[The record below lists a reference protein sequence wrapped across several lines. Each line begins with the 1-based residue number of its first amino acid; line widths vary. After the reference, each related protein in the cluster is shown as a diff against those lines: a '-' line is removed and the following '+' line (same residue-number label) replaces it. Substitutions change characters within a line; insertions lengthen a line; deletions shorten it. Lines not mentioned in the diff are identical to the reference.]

1 MLNPI
6 VLVLLLAA
14 TFPCIYYLIALFSS
28 WRFFKP
34 TTRPKLRSTF
44 TPPISNL
51 QPIRGL
57 DHEAYDNFAS
67 LCRQDYPDYEL
78 LFCVGSEDDPAVSV
92 IRKLAH
98 DFPDRRIRLLIGSGR
113 TAINDKVAKLVRLV
127 SEARNE
133 ILVIN
138 DSDVRVSPDY
148 LRSVVA
154 PLENPAV
161 GAVTCFYAS
170 TEDTT
175 FAEKLQ
181 SVGMMSDFFAGILVS
196 RQLEGVRFA
205 LGTTIVTTRTKLAE
219 FGGYESLENRPGD
232 DFLVGNL
239 IAGQGH
245 TVELLPYT
253 VLAVSDYGSFR
264 QLLDKR
270 LRWMVVMRHMRPA
283 GHIGLLFTQGLPWAL
298 LAIALRP
305 SFLAA
310 CVWLGSY
317 LALRIGMMWTIGM
330 HGLKRNQ
337 LWRQMPLIPL
347 WDALAF
353 LIWVVSFFRTSL
365 RWRDGQYHIR
375 NGELV
380 PVASVPG
387 AQ

>member
-1 MLNPI
+1 MNTI
-6 VLVLLLAA
+6 VPVLLLAA
-14 TFPCIYYLIALFSS
+14 TFPSIYYLIALFSS
-28 WRFFKP
+28 WRFFQ
-34 TTRPKLRSTF
+34 TSTRRKTGLPF
-44 TPPISNL
+44 TPPVSNI

-78 LFCVGSEDDPAVSV
+78 LFCVGAEEDPAVPV
-92 IRKLAH
+92 IRKLAL
-98 DFPDRRIRLLIGSGR
+98 DFPERRIRLLIGSGR

-127 SEARNE
+127 SEAQHE
-133 ILVIN
+133 VLVIN

-196 RQLEGVRFA
+196 RQLEGMRFA
-205 LGTTIVTTRTKLAE
+205 LGTTIVTTRANLAE
-219 FGGYESLENRPGD
+219 FGGYQSLENRPGD

-253 VLAVSDYGSFR
+253 VLAVSDYASFW
-264 QLLDKR
+264 QLIHKR

-283 GHIGLLFTQGLPWAL
+283 GHIGLFFTQGLPWAL
-298 LAIALRP
+298 FAIALRP
-305 SFLAA
+305 SVAAA
-310 CVWLGSY
+310 CAWLGVY
-317 LALRIGMMWTIGM
+317 LALRIGMMWIIGM
-330 HGLKRNQ
+330 HGLKRNR
-337 LWRQMPLIPL
+337 LWRHMPLIPL

-353 LIWVVSFFRTSL
+353 AIWVASFFRTSL
-365 RWRDGQYHIR
+365 RWRDGEYNIR
-375 NGELV
+375 DGELV
-380 PVASVPG
+380 PVVSAPI